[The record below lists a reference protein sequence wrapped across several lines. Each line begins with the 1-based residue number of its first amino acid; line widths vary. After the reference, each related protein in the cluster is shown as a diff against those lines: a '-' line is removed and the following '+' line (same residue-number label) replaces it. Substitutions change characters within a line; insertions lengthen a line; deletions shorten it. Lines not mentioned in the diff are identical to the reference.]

1 MFTSFNSVVGFDIVY
16 VMPPAANADVT
27 EVAIIDR
34 TNNPETIR
42 HPEKKD
48 GVIPVLDTGIQDTT
62 LVINI

>member
-1 MFTSFNSVVGFDIVY
+1 VVGFDIVY
-16 VMPPAANADVT
+16 VVPPATNTDVT

-34 TNNPETIR
+34 INNPETILSW

-48 GVIPVLDTGIQDTT
+48 GVIPVLDTGIKGTT